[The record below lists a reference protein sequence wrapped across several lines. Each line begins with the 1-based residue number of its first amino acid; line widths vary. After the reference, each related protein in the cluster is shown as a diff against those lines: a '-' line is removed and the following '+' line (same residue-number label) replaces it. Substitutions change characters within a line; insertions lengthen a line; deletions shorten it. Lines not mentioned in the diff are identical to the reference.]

1 MMSTLANPL
10 RSSAS
15 TRKARVGS
23 KSRLLPSLTR
33 LITSGSSTPAPSI
46 PATRNSMIAISPVT
60 EATLSRA
67 KKGSLRWWN
76 TDRNSVTSNRPIVRS
91 WRSLKRRRRV
101 VPLARR
107 AARDSR
113 RGARLR
119 DLRRRG
125 QGSALPLRARGASD
139 PEARAAI
146 RHPPRGR
153 ASERPHASHLARAE
167 DPRQD
172 PAHPDMA
179 SGLRLPLG
187 RTAAEVR
194 PADRAAPQAPV
205 GPGRDLGAPR
215 RPQSARAPPPLDVR
229 HALHLEPAIQAVDR
243 APVARRRRGGAQRTG
258 RTGGLMAAVRAESA
272 RAARDCDLRSRVRVA
287 RPRVAAC
294 AVPVPTTGFPSRRAL
309 ARPVERSAPRLGPG
323 SVQHAR
329 LAGARREPRP
339 TLSVARRAARAVA
352 RVSRDGGLAA
362 GARLPPREGRRS
374 LRPANQ
380 VA

>member
-1 MMSTLANPL
+1 MMSTLATPL

-23 KSRLLPSLTR
+23 KSRLPPSLTR
-33 LITSGSSTPAPSI
+33 LTTSGSSTPAPSI
-46 PATRNSMIAISPVT
+46 PATRNSMIAIS
-60 EATLSRA
+60 L
-67 KKGSLRWWN
+67 
-76 TDRNSVTSNRPIVRS
+76 
-91 WRSLKRRRRV
+91 
-101 VPLARR
+101 

-167 DPRQD
+167 DPWQD

-205 GPGRDLGAPR
+205 GSGRDLGAPR

-272 RAARDCDLRSRVRVA
+272 RPARGWDL
-287 RPRVAAC
+287 P
-294 AVPVPTTGFPSRRAL
+294 
-309 ARPVERSAPRLGPG
+309 
-323 SVQHAR
+323 
-329 LAGARREPRP
+329 
-339 TLSVARRAARAVA
+339 
-352 RVSRDGGLAA
+352 
-362 GARLPPREGRRS
+362 
-374 LRPANQ
+374 
-380 VA
+380 